1 MISNPTKISTPAGA
15 GGGGGGVACVSSDLN
30 PLSPDL
36 SGVGKSCLLLRF
48 SDGSFTT
55 SFITTIGIDFKIRT
69 IELDGKRIKL
79 QIWDTAGQER
89 FRTITTAYYRGA
101 MGILLVYD
109 VTDESSFNN
118 IRNWIRNIE
127 QHASDNVNKIL
138 VGNKADMDESKR
150 AVPTSKGQAL
160 ADEYGIKFFETSAKT
175 NLNVEEV
182 FFSIARDIK
191 QRLADTDSRAE
202 ILLLNDCSHRQSK
215 LTNRIRQ
222 GVLPKPHKNHLVAGL
237 KRPRKSRFEM
247 VNFSKA
253 TISMIHPLAGKK
265 EKLILVGEV
274 SNCDAGFDI
283 SNARDDFGVVL
294 RDSFASGSI
303 SIHLLFFPHSIPQT
317 IFQRPA
323 GGGCRGGDGVVSLD
337 LNPLFPHLS
346 GVGKSCLLLRFSD
359 GSFTTSFITTIGID
373 FKIRTIELDG
383 KRIKLQIW
391 DTAGQ
396 ERFRTITTAYYRG
409 AMGILLVYDVTDESS
424 FNNIRNWIR
433 NIEQHASDNV
443 NKILVGNKADMDE
456 SKRAV
461 PTSKGQ
467 ALADEYGIKFFE
479 TSAKTNLNVEEV
491 FFSIARDIKQRLAD
505 TDSRVESL
513 IYVLLLNGCSH
524 RQSKLTNRTRQGVL
538 PKPRQNHLVVGL
550 KTAKQIAIQ
559 NGLGVKGMD
568 VLSKAALNQ
577 GMSNYVLV
585 VYRHAVATIIIAPF
599 AIFLDKPVI
608 DQNLYFMGMK
618 YTTAT
623 FAAAMT
629 NILPAITF
637 VLACIL
643 GLEKL
648 NIKSIRT
655 QAKVVG
661 TVATVAGAMV
671 MTLMKG
677 PILHLFWTKAT
688 TSGGHHGEGGGG
700 ISLANSIKGSLMITI
715 GCFSW
720 ACFMVLQAI
729 TLKTYPAEL
738 SLTAWICLLG
748 TLEGTAVA
756 LVMERGNSSG
766 VVCSGLAYYIQG
778 IIMKDR
784 GPVFVTAFSP
794 LCMVIV
800 AILGAFILAEQMF
813 LGRVIGAAIIIIGLY
828 LVVWGKSKDYKSTT
842 KETLI
847 DDQKQISS
855 EIICSGK
862 DNSHNL
868 QIITISKS
876 EEGTEQTI
884 TTK

>member
-1 MISNPTKISTPAGA
+1 MMMS
-15 GGGGGGVACVSSDLN
+15 SSD
-30 PLSPDL
+30 
-36 SGVGKSCLLLRF
+36 GKTLF
-48 SDGSFTT
+48 
-55 SFITTIGIDFKIRT
+55 
-69 IELDGKRIKL
+69 E
-79 QIWDTAGQER
+79 
-89 FRTITTAYYRGA
+89 
-101 MGILLVYD
+101 
-109 VTDESSFNN
+109 
-118 IRNWIRNIE
+118 
-127 QHASDNVNKIL
+127 
-138 VGNKADMDESKR
+138 KA
-150 AVPTSKGQAL
+150 
-160 ADEYGIKFFETSAKT
+160 
-175 NLNVEEV
+175 
-182 FFSIARDIK
+182 
-191 QRLADTDSRAE
+191 
-202 ILLLNDCSHRQSK
+202 
-215 LTNRIRQ
+215 
-222 GVLPKPHKNHLVAGL
+222 KPFL
-237 KRPRKSRFEM
+237 
-247 VNFSKA
+247 
-253 TISMIHPLAGKK
+253 
-265 EKLILVGEV
+265 
-274 SNCDAGFDI
+274 
-283 SNARDDFGVVL
+283 GVVFL
-294 RDSFASGSI
+294 QFGFA
-303 SIHLLFFPHSIPQT
+303 
-317 IFQRPA
+317 
-323 GGGCRGGDGVVSLD
+323 
-337 LNPLFPHLS
+337 
-346 GVGKSCLLLRFSD
+346 
-359 GSFTTSFITTIGID
+359 
-373 FKIRTIELDG
+373 
-383 KRIKLQIW
+383 
-391 DTAGQ
+391 
-396 ERFRTITTAYYRG
+396 
-409 AMGILLVYDVTDESS
+409 
-424 FNNIRNWIR
+424 
-433 NIEQHASDNV
+433 
-443 NKILVGNKADMDE
+443 
-456 SKRAV
+456 
-461 PTSKGQ
+461 
-467 ALADEYGIKFFE
+467 
-479 TSAKTNLNVEEV
+479 
-491 FFSIARDIKQRLAD
+491 
-505 TDSRVESL
+505 
-513 IYVLLLNGCSH
+513 
-524 RQSKLTNRTRQGVL
+524 
-538 PKPRQNHLVVGL
+538 
-550 KTAKQIAIQ
+550 
-559 NGLGVKGMD
+559 GMD

-599 AIFLDKPVI
+599 AIFLDKKVRPKMTLPIFIKLVALSLLEPVI

-688 TSGGHHGEGGGG
+688 TSGGHHGQGGGG

-756 LVMERGNSSG
+756 LVMERGNSSVWAIQWDTKLMAAVYSG